1 MIEVPEMDS
10 PMHIIQGVDE
20 TEGDN
25 DGKDEGGEEEKAG
38 DIGSDDGVEVM
49 SGLDPVEPCRSSQE

>member
-20 TEGDN
+20 TEGNN
-25 DGKDEGGEEEKAG
+25 DGKDEGGEEKEKAG

-49 SGLDPVEPCRSSQE
+49 SGLD